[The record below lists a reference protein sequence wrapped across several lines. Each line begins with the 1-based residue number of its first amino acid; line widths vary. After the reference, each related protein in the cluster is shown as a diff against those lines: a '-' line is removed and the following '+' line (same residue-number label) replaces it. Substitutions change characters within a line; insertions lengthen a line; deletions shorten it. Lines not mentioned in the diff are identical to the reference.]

1 VSFGTCPEIPKTA
14 MEIMKVNL
22 PSITESY
29 SNDDAGR
36 DIRTYHWHP
45 KGSIIS
51 IAFENQLEILAGL
64 I

>member
-1 VSFGTCPEIPKTA
+1 

-29 SNDDAGR
+29 SNADAGR
-36 DIRTYHWHP
+36 NIRTYHWHP